1 MAHVGPGPAGPPP
14 LGPEGFEWTSWQAD
28 PTVVGGLVV
37 LGAAYAA
44 ATMWRHRLAPG
55 ARVEPLRVASFAGAL
70 VVLFVALTGPI
81 HDLSDYYLFSAHM
94 VQHMLLV
101 FAMPPLLLHG
111 TPGWMVR
118 PLLPDARLLR
128 LGHVLTRPA
137 GAFATFNL
145 ILVAWHLPP
154 LYNLAMDQH
163 PVHVLGH
170 LAMMAGSVILWWPIL
185 SPVGEL
191 PRAPYPV
198 QLLYLFVVG
207 LPMVMVAIF
216 ISMAEDLLY
225 PYYAAAPRVWAPLTP
240 RADQHLGGLIMWV
253 PGGMVF
259 LIALSV
265 VFFRWQVAGGHDGQG
280 EAETGRGAAEGEPS
294 EFERGATP

>member
-1 MAHVGPGPAGPPP
+1 
-14 LGPEGFEWTSWQAD
+14 
-28 PTVVGGLVV
+28 
-37 LGAAYAA
+37 
-44 ATMWRHRLAPG
+44 
-55 ARVEPLRVASFAGAL
+55 
-70 VVLFVALTGPI
+70 
-81 HDLSDYYLFSAHM
+81 
-94 VQHMLLV
+94 MLLV
-101 FAMPPLLLHG
+101 FAMPPLLLYG
-111 TPGWMVR
+111 TPGWMLR
-118 PLLPDARLLR
+118 PLLRDARLLQ
-128 LGHVLTRPA
+128 LGRVLTRPA

-170 LAMMAGSVILWWPIL
+170 LAMMAGSVVLWWPIL
-185 SPVGEL
+185 SPVDEL

-216 ISMAEDLLY
+216 ISMADDLLY

-240 RADQHLGGLIMWV
+240 RIDQHLGGLIMWV

-265 VFFRWQVAGGHDGQG
+265 VFFRWQVAGAHDF
-280 EAETGRGAAEGEPS
+280 AAPADS
-294 EFERGATP
+294 SVPHDR